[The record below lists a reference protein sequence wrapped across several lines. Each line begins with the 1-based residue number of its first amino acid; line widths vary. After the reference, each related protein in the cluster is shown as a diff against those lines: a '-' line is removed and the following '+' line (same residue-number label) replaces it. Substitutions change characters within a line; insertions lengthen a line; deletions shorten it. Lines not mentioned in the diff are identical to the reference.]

1 MKQALYFSA
10 SWCMPCKVLKPK
22 MQKLAET
29 VNIRFVDVDVE
40 PDLTSKYNIRSVPT
54 VVVVDNLNEVSR
66 YVGNNINPETIKQVI
81 KG

>member
-1 MKQALYFSA
+1 MKQAIYFSA
-10 SWCMPCKVLKPK
+10 GWCMPCKVLKPK
-22 MQKLAET
+22 MQKLAES
-29 VNIRFVDVDVE
+29 VNIRFVDVDAE

-54 VVVVDNLNEVSR
+54 VVVVDSLNEVSR

>member
-29 VNIRFVDVDVE
+29 VNIRFVDVDAE

>member
-1 MKQALYFSA
+1 MKQAIYFYG

-29 VNIRFVDVDVE
+29 VNVRFVDVDAE
-40 PDLTSKYNIRSVPT
+40 ADLTSRYNIRSVPT

>member
-29 VNIRFVDVDVE
+29 INVRFVDVDAE
-40 PDLTSKYNIRSVPT
+40 SEFTSKFNIRSVPT
-54 VVVVDNLNEVSR
+54 VVIVENLNEISR
-66 YVGNNINPETIKQVI
+66 YVGNNINTETIKQVI